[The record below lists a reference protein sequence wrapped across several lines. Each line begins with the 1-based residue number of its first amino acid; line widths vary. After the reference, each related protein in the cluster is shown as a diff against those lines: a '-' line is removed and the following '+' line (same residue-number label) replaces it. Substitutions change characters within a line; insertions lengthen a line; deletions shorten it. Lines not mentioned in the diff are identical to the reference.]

1 MVEAA
6 TQQSRLKLTPVIYH
20 KTGARPN
27 EIAHRVASPNAC
39 AMVWDMKLSLSGKAS
54 GKPITKHDLEQ
65 LEQIIMSQIT
75 DITTGIQT
83 NLDKITAD
91 IAALTA
97 AGIGGGTPASDV
109 AAVQTIATNVS
120 TATTALD
127 ALVATIP
134 PVAPPAA

>member
-1 MVEAA
+1 MIKHGN
-6 TQQSRLKLTPVIYH
+6 R
-20 KTGARPN
+20 
-27 EIAHRVASPNAC
+27 
-39 AMVWDMKLSLSGKAS
+39 
-54 GKPITKHDLEQ
+54 PITKHDLDQ
-65 LEQIIMSQIT
+65 LEKRIMSQIT

-97 AGIGGGTPASDV
+97 AGVGGGATPPSDV
-109 AAVQTIATNVS
+109 AAVQTIATNVQ

-134 PVAPPAA
+134 PVTPPAAP

>member
-1 MVEAA
+1 M
-6 TQQSRLKLTPVIYH
+6 RKH
-20 KTGARPN
+20 
-27 EIAHRVASPNAC
+27 
-39 AMVWDMKLSLSGKAS
+39 DD
-54 GKPITKHDLEQ
+54 PITKRDLIE
-65 LEQIIMSQIT
+65 LERRIMSQIT

-97 AGIGGGTPASDV
+97 AGVGGGGTPPSDV
-109 AAVQTIATNVS
+109 AAVQTIATNVQ

-134 PVAPPAA
+134 PATPPAAS